1 MLVGRLKNISFKTN
15 DMKDFIIEYYGRMRE
30 YLLKAS
36 FEDADIES
44 IALEVKSL
52 EEEYFDITGENM
64 ATTDSEFNEQKAVWG
79 LFSKFDRLHGD
90 DSFVERDTNS
100 LLAIKLDMGF
110 GIYAPPCPYS
120 KDDFH
125 DIQNKITTYISQR
138 VRTPEDEVSTPLLT
152 GVAHKQLSQE
162 KMTYIINNLIRISHS
177 LTDYVD
183 YYDDGSW
190 NWAID
195 CRFIVQY
202 VFEKAAELTY
212 KVAMGETTDG
222 LGYDIRE
229 CLVYFLLSVPVT
241 FQMKL
246 DSVVDKLESIV
257 FDITYFI
264 EKNDYHLC
272 DKETWFRPILFNIA
286 LDGMLYTLE
295 QELYNN

>member
-1 MLVGRLKNISFKTN
+1 MSVGGLKNISFKTN

-100 LLAIKLDMGF
+100 LLAIKPDMGF
-110 GIYAPPCPYS
+110 GIYTPPCPYS

-152 GVAHKQLSQE
+152 
-162 KMTYIINNLIRISHS
+162 
-177 LTDYVD
+177 
-183 YYDDGSW
+183 
-190 NWAID
+190 
-195 CRFIVQY
+195 
-202 VFEKAAELTY
+202 
-212 KVAMGETTDG
+212 
-222 LGYDIRE
+222 
-229 CLVYFLLSVPVT
+229 
-241 FQMKL
+241 
-246 DSVVDKLESIV
+246 
-257 FDITYFI
+257 
-264 EKNDYHLC
+264 
-272 DKETWFRPILFNIA
+272 
-286 LDGMLYTLE
+286 
-295 QELYNN
+295 

>member
-1 MLVGRLKNISFKTN
+1 
-15 DMKDFIIEYYGRMRE
+15 
-30 YLLKAS
+30 
-36 FEDADIES
+36 
-44 IALEVKSL
+44 
-52 EEEYFDITGENM
+52 
-64 ATTDSEFNEQKAVWG
+64 
-79 LFSKFDRLHGD
+79 
-90 DSFVERDTNS
+90 
-100 LLAIKLDMGF
+100 
-110 GIYAPPCPYS
+110 
-120 KDDFH
+120 
-125 DIQNKITTYISQR
+125 
-138 VRTPEDEVSTPLLT
+138 
-152 GVAHKQLSQE
+152 
-162 KMTYIINNLIRISHS
+162 MTYIINNLIRISHS